1 MARGQA
7 SRYTP
12 GWKRGVGL
20 GFLTFAVALF
30 TSPLSES
37 AVRALNL
44 PLAVL
49 IVAAI
54 IALGVV
60 FDIIGVA
67 AAAADEAPFHAMA
80 AKRKAGARAALG
92 LVRNADRV
100 AAFANDVVGDVAG
113 TLSGAAGAAV
123 ALRLGQWLDG
133 RGTHLVVAPVVLALV
148 AGLMVG
154 AKAAGK
160 GFALREHRRVLL
172 ALGRL
177 LEAIERWTRL
187 RLYPAPR
194 RSRRRARVPAG
205 RRSTR
210 AVAQPAAG
218 GAAPSAAGGATQP
231 ARDASR
237 PAAPSR
243 SVPARTVPKG

>member
-1 MARGQA
+1 MARGQGA
-7 SRYTP
+7 RFAP
-12 GWKRGVGL
+12 GWKRGLSL
-20 GFLTFAVALF
+20 GTLTFVIALVS
-30 TSPLSES
+30 SPLSES

-44 PLAVL
+44 PLAAVIVVM
-49 IVAAI
+49 IVAV
-54 IALGVV
+54 GVL

-80 AKRKAGARAALG
+80 AKRKPGARAALG

-123 ALRLGQWLDG
+123 ALRLGDWLNG
-133 RGTHLVVAPVVLALV
+133 HSFHLVVAPVVLALV

-172 ALGRL
+172 ALGRA
-177 LEAIERWTRL
+177 LETIERWTRL
-187 RLYPAPR
+187 RLYPAAR
-194 RSRRRARVPAG
+194 RSRRG
-205 RRSTR
+205 RRTGR
-210 AVAQPAAG
+210 LAGPAAG
-218 GAAPSAAGGATQP
+218 
-231 ARDASR
+231 R
-237 PAAPSR
+237 PA
-243 SVPARTVPKG
+243 KG

>member
-20 GFLTFAVALF
+20 GLLTFVIALV

-49 IVAAI
+49 IVVVI
-54 IALGVV
+54 VALGVL

-67 AAAADEAPFHAMA
+67 ATAAGEAPFHAMA
-80 AKRKAGARAALG
+80 AKRKPGARAALG
-92 LVRNADRV
+92 LVRHADRV

-133 RGTHLVVAPVVLALV
+133 LGTHLVVAPLVLALV
-148 AGLMVG
+148 AGIMVG
-154 AKAAGK
+154 SKAAGK
-160 GFALREHRRVLL
+160 GFALREHQRILL
-172 ALGRL
+172 TLGTL
-177 LEAIERWTRL
+177 LEGIERLARI

-194 RSRRRARVPAG
+194 RTRRRAREPVGPRRKRKGG
-205 RRSTR
+205 RSQ
-210 AVAQPAAG
+210 AIAQE
-218 GAAPSAAGGATQP
+218 
-231 ARDASR
+231 
-237 PAAPSR
+237 
-243 SVPARTVPKG
+243 KG

>member
-20 GFLTFAVALF
+20 GFLTFLLALT

-37 AVRALNL
+37 AVRALSL
-44 PLAVL
+44 PLAML

-54 IALGVV
+54 VALGVV

-67 AAAADEAPFHAMA
+67 ATAADEAPFHAMA
-80 AKRKAGARAALG
+80 AKRKPGARAALG

-133 RGTHLVVAPVVLALV
+133 QGTHLVVAPLVLALV

-154 AKAAGK
+154 SKAAGK
-160 GFALREHRRVLL
+160 GFALREHQRVLL
-172 ALGRL
+172 ALGTF
-177 LEAIERWTRL
+177 LEGVERVTRV
-187 RLYPAPR
+187 RLYPAAR
-194 RSRRRARVPAG
+194 RSRRRPRNPG
-205 RRSTR
+205 GSRRQAER
-210 AVAQPAAG
+210 AKAMAKAISNQ
-218 GAAPSAAGGATQP
+218 
-231 ARDASR
+231 
-237 PAAPSR
+237 
-243 SVPARTVPKG
+243 KG

>member
-20 GFLTFAVALF
+20 GFLTFIVALV

-44 PLAVL
+44 PLAML

-54 IALGVV
+54 VALGVV

-67 AAAADEAPFHAMA
+67 ATAADEAPFHAMA
-80 AKRKAGARAALG
+80 AKRKSGARAALG

-123 ALRLGQWLDG
+123 ALRLGQWLDD
-133 RGTHLVVAPVVLALV
+133 RGAHLVVAPLVLALV
-148 AGLMVG
+148 AGIMVG
-154 AKAAGK
+154 SKAAGK
-160 GFALREHRRVLL
+160 GFALREHQRVLL
-172 ALGRL
+172 ALGTL
-177 LEAIERWTRL
+177 LEGLERVTRV

-194 RSRRRARVPAG
+194 RSRRRARNTGGQRRKGG
-205 RRSTR
+205 R
-210 AVAQPAAG
+210 AQ
-218 GAAPSAAGGATQP
+218 AT
-231 ARDASR
+231 ANR
-237 PAAPSR
+237 
-243 SVPARTVPKG
+243 KG